1 MKKHS
6 IFRHIAG
13 SLLIAAVA
21 ITGTTGIVKATA
33 REMGPNNFH
42 FYFNGDQFDYSSP
55 VSKDNTSASIVHYQY
70 GEGRVRMAIVGYDD
84 NEGII
89 EDIDMEQVTFYPG
102 DRMEVNNW
110 ILENGLGQACLRG
123 EAMDD
128 NTIYAD
134 GWWSPDLYN

>member
-1 MKKHS
+1 M
-6 IFRHIAG
+6 
-13 SLLIAAVA
+13 
-21 ITGTTGIVKATA
+21 
-33 REMGPNNFH
+33 
-42 FYFNGDQFDYSSP
+42 
-55 VSKDNTSASIVHYQY
+55 SKDNTSASIVHYQY

-134 GWWSPDLYN
+134 GWWSPDSVE